1 MRKPRLQPRRR
12 QLYLRRIIDGA
23 IEGVSNRNTGAE
35 KVIIGLPKEIKDNE
49 YRVGLT
55 PAGVRALTDAGHRV
69 LVETAAGEGSG
80 FEDSLYER
88 AGANI
93 IETADDVWAEGEM
106 IVKVKEPIAPE
117 YPRMRE
123 GQLLFTYLHL
133 APDHELTE
141 QLLQRK
147 VTGVAYE
154 TITDRRGTLP
164 LLTPMS
170 EVAGRMAIQ
179 VGAHYLEKMS
189 GGRGILLGGVPG
201 VPAARVVII
210 GGGVVGTNAAKIAVG
225 MGAHV
230 TIIDNNLDRLR
241 ELDDIFLSKI
251 ATLASSAY
259 MIHDAVSQADLII
272 GAVLVPGAAAPRLVT
287 RNMLKDV
294 TDGAV
299 IVDVAV
305 DQGGCVETTHPTT
318 HSDPTYYVEGV
329 LHYCVANMP
338 GAVPRTS
345 TFALT
350 NSTLPYALK
359 LANLGFKT
367 AVLTDPD
374 LKAGVN
380 TYAGKLTYQA
390 VALSQDREYTPL
402 EQVGAE

>member
-1 MRKPRLQPRRR
+1 M
-12 QLYLRRIIDGA
+12 I
-23 IEGVSNRNTGAE
+23 V
-35 KVIIGLPKEIKDNE
+35 GLPKEIKDNE

-55 PAGVRALTDAGHRV
+55 PAGVRALTDAGHKV
-69 LVETAAGEGSG
+69 VVERSAGEGSG

-88 AGANI
+88 AGATI
-93 IETADDVWAEGEM
+93 LETADQVWEQGEM

-133 APDHELTE
+133 APDHELTS
-141 QLLQRK
+141 QLLEKK
-147 VTGVAYE
+147 VTGIAYE
-154 TITDRRGTLP
+154 TITDRKGTLP

-251 ATLASSAY
+251 STLASSAY
-259 MIHDAVSQADLII
+259 MIHDAVSQADLIV

-287 RNMLKDV
+287 KGMLKDV
-294 TDGAV
+294 PNGAV

-305 DQGGCVETTHPTT
+305 DQGGCIETTHPTT
-318 HSDPTYYVEGV
+318 HSNPTYYVEGV

-350 NSTLPYALK
+350 NATLPYALK
-359 LANLGFKT
+359 LANKGFI
-367 AVLTDPD
+367 AAISSDPG

-380 TYAGKLTYQA
+380 TYAGRLTYEA
-390 VALSQDREYTPL
+390 VAIDQNREYTAL
-402 EQVGAE
+402 DDMLGGSTSATSAR

>member
-1 MRKPRLQPRRR
+1 M
-12 QLYLRRIIDGA
+12 I
-23 IEGVSNRNTGAE
+23 V
-35 KVIIGLPKEIKDNE
+35 GLPKEIKDNE

-55 PAGVRALTDAGHRV
+55 PAGVRALTDANHRV
-69 LVETAAGEGSG
+69 LVEQNAGEGSG
-80 FEDSLYER
+80 FEDQLYQR
-88 AGANI
+88 AGATI
-93 IETADDVWAEGEM
+93 IDSADEVWAAAEM

-133 APDHELTE
+133 APATELTE
-141 QLLQRK
+141 QLLNRK
-147 VTGVAYE
+147 VTGIAYE

-179 VGAHYLEKMS
+179 VGAHYLEKMA

-230 TIIDNNLDRLR
+230 TMIDSNLDRLR

-251 ATLASSAY
+251 STLASSAY

-287 RNMLKDV
+287 RNMLRDV
-294 TDGAV
+294 PNGAV

-318 HSDPTYYVEGV
+318 HSKPTYYVEGV

-350 NSTLPYALK
+350 NATLPYALK
-359 LANLGFKT
+359 LANYGFRE
-367 AVLTDPD
+367 AI
-374 LKAGVN
+374 LKDSGLKNGVN
-380 TYAGKLTYQA
+380 TYDGKLTYEA
-390 VALSQDREYTPL
+390 VATSQNREYVAL
-402 EQVGAE
+402 DKLIGA

>member
-1 MRKPRLQPRRR
+1 M
-12 QLYLRRIIDGA
+12 I
-23 IEGVSNRNTGAE
+23 V
-35 KVIIGLPKEIKDNE
+35 GLPKEIKDNE

-55 PAGVRALTDAGHRV
+55 PAGVRALTDAGHRT
-69 LVETAAGEGSG
+69 LVEKGAGEGSG
-80 FEDSLYER
+80 FDDALYAR
-88 AGANI
+88 AGGTI
-93 IETADDVWAEGEM
+93 IEKADDVWAEADM
-106 IVKVKEPIAPE
+106 IVKVKEPIQPE

-133 APDHELTE
+133 APDPELTK

-147 VTGVAYE
+147 VTGIAYE
-154 TITDRRGTLP
+154 TITDRRGSLP

-189 GGRGILLGGVPG
+189 GGAGILLGGVPG

-230 TIIDNNLDRLR
+230 TMIDNNLDRLR

-251 ATLASSAY
+251 STLASSAY
-259 MIHDAVSQADLII
+259 MIHDAISHSDLIV
-272 GAVLVPGAAAPRLVT
+272 GAVLVPGAAAPKLVT
-287 RNMLKDV
+287 RSMLKDV
-294 TDGAV
+294 PNGAV

-305 DQGGCVETTHPTT
+305 DQGGCIETTHPTT
-318 HSDPTYYVEGV
+318 HSHPTFYVEGV

-350 NSTLPYALK
+350 NATLPIAVK
-359 LANLGFKT
+359 LSNNGFLE
-367 AVLTDPD
+367 AIRSDPHI
-374 LKAGVN
+374 KAGVN
-380 TYAGKLTYQA
+380 TYQGHCTYEA
-390 VALSQDREYTPL
+390 VAVAQGLPFTPVDKL
-402 EQVGAE
+402 IL

>member
-1 MRKPRLQPRRR
+1 
-12 QLYLRRIIDGA
+12 
-23 IEGVSNRNTGAE
+23 
-35 KVIIGLPKEIKDNE
+35 VIVGLPKEIKDNE

-55 PAGVRALTDAGHRV
+55 PAGVRALTDAGHKV
-69 LVETAAGEGSG
+69 VVERGAGDGSG
-80 FEDSLYER
+80 FDNELYER
-88 AGANI
+88 AGA
-93 IETADDVWAEGEM
+93 TLLDSPDDVWAQGEM

-133 APDHELTE
+133 APDRELTR
-141 QLLQRK
+141 QLLERK

-179 VGAHYLEKMS
+179 VGATYLEKMM

-251 ATLASSAY
+251 STLASSAY
-259 MIHDAVSQADLII
+259 MIHDAISEADLIV
-272 GAVLVPGAAAPRLVT
+272 GAVLVPGAAAPKLVT
-287 RNMLKDV
+287 RSMLKDV
-294 TDGAV
+294 PNGAV

-305 DQGGCVETTHPTT
+305 DQGGCIETTHPTT
-318 HSDPTYYVEGV
+318 HSEPTYYVEGV

-350 NSTLPYALK
+350 NATLPYALK
-359 LANLGFKT
+359 LANQGFMQGISS
-367 AVLTDPD
+367 DPG

-380 TYAGKLTYQA
+380 TYAGRLTYEA
-390 VALSQDREYTPL
+390 VATAQELEYTPL
-402 EQVGAE
+402 DEMIGGTSAANA

>member
-1 MRKPRLQPRRR
+1 M
-12 QLYLRRIIDGA
+12 I
-23 IEGVSNRNTGAE
+23 V
-35 KVIIGLPKEIKDNE
+35 GLPKEIKDNE

-69 LVETAAGEGSG
+69 VVERAAGEGSG
-80 FEDSLYER
+80 FDNELYER
-88 AGANI
+88 AGATI
-93 IETADDVWAEGEM
+93 LDSPDDVWGEAEM

-133 APDHELTE
+133 APDRELTK
-141 QLLQRK
+141 QLLERK

-154 TITDRRGTLP
+154 TITDKRGTLP

-179 VGAHYLEKMS
+179 VGAQYLERMN
-189 GGRGILLGGVPG
+189 GGRGVLLGGVPG
-201 VPAARVVII
+201 VMSARVVII
-210 GGGVVGTNAAKIAVG
+210 GGGVVGTNSAKIAVG

-230 TIIDNNLDRLR
+230 TIIDRNLDRLR

-251 ATLASSAY
+251 STLASSAY
-259 MIHDAVSQADLII
+259 MIHDAMSEADLIV
-272 GAVLVPGAAAPRLVT
+272 GLVLVPGAAAPKLVT

-294 TDGAV
+294 PYGAV

-305 DQGGCVETTHPTT
+305 DQGGCFETTHPTT

-350 NSTLPYALK
+350 NATLPYALQ
-359 LANLGFKT
+359 LANKGFLQ
-367 AVLTDPD
+367 AVTSDPG
-374 LKAGVN
+374 LREGVN
-380 TYAGKLTYQA
+380 TYAGRLTYEA
-390 VALSQDREYTPL
+390 VATAQGLEYTPL
-402 EQVGAE
+402 DQMLDGTASRAKA

>member
-1 MRKPRLQPRRR
+1 M
-12 QLYLRRIIDGA
+12 I
-23 IEGVSNRNTGAE
+23 V
-35 KVIIGLPKEIKDNE
+35 GLPKEIKDNE

-55 PAGVRALTDAGHRV
+55 PAGVRALTDAAHTV
-69 LVETAAGEGSG
+69 IVEQGAGEGSG
-80 FEDSLYER
+80 FDDALYAK
-88 AGANI
+88 AGAEI
-93 IETADDVWAEGEM
+93 LASADDIWAKAEM
-106 IVKVKEPIAPE
+106 IVKVKEPIEPE
-117 YPRMRE
+117 YKRMRE

-133 APDHELTE
+133 APDAKLTS
-141 QLLQRK
+141 QLLERK

-154 TITDRRGTLP
+154 TIRDRRGTLP

-230 TIIDNNLDRLR
+230 TMIDNNLDRLR

-251 ATLASSAY
+251 STLASSAY
-259 MIHDAVSQADLII
+259 MIHDAISQADLIV

-294 TDGAV
+294 PNGAV

-305 DQGGCVETTHPTT
+305 DQGGCIETTHPTT

-350 NSTLPYALK
+350 NATLPYALK
-359 LANLGFKT
+359 LANLGLLE
-367 AVLTDPD
+367 AIASDPG
-374 LKAGVN
+374 LKEGVN
-380 TYAGKLTYQA
+380 TYAGHCTYEA
-390 VALSQDREYTPL
+390 VATSQGLQYTPL
-402 EQVGAE
+402 DRLLESTSSTTA

>member
-1 MRKPRLQPRRR
+1 
-12 QLYLRRIIDGA
+12 
-23 IEGVSNRNTGAE
+23 
-35 KVIIGLPKEIKDNE
+35 VIVGLPKEIKDNE

-55 PAGVRALTDAGHRV
+55 PAGVRALSDAGHVV
-69 LVETAAGEGSG
+69 LVEKSAGEGSG
-80 FEDSLYER
+80 FEDGLYQK
-88 AGANI
+88 AGGQI
-93 IETADDVWAEGEM
+93 IDSADDVWGKADM

-133 APDHELTE
+133 APDRKLTDEL
-141 QLLQRK
+141 LKRK
-147 VTGVAYE
+147 VTGIAYE

-179 VGAHYLEKMS
+179 VGAHYLEKMA

-225 MGAHV
+225 MGAYV

-251 ATLASSAY
+251 STLASSAY
-259 MIHDAVSQADLII
+259 MIHDAISNADLIV

-287 RNMLKDV
+287 RGMLKDV
-294 TDGAV
+294 PNGAV

-305 DQGGCVETTHPTT
+305 DQGGCIETTHPTT

-350 NSTLPYALK
+350 NATLPYALT
-359 LANLGFKT
+359 LANKGFFE
-367 AVLTDPD
+367 AIRSDNG
-374 LKAGVN
+374 LKEGVN
-380 TYAGKLTYQA
+380 TYAGHCTYQA
-390 VALSQDREYTPL
+390 VAESQGLSYTSIDAL
-402 EQVGAE
+402 VEVNSASAG

>member
-1 MRKPRLQPRRR
+1 MTENKTL
-12 QLYLRRIIDGA
+12 I
-23 IEGVSNRNTGAE
+23 V
-35 KVIIGLPKEIKDNE
+35 GLPKEIKDNE

-55 PAGVRALTDAGHRV
+55 PAGVRALKDAGHQI
-69 LVETAAGEGSG
+69 LVETNAGAGSG

-88 AGANI
+88 AGGTIVTPA
-93 IETADDVWAEGEM
+93 ADVWARSEM

-117 YPRMRE
+117 YPHMRE

-133 APDHELTE
+133 APDRELTSE
-141 QLLQRK
+141 LLKRK
-147 VTGVAYE
+147 VTGIAYE
-154 TITDRRGTLP
+154 TITDGRGTLP

-251 ATLASSAY
+251 STLASSAY
-259 MIHDAVSQADLII
+259 MIHDAISQADLIV
-272 GAVLVPGAAAPRLVT
+272 GAVLVPGAAAPKLIT
-287 RNMLKDV
+287 RSMLKDV
-294 TDGAV
+294 PNGAV

-305 DQGGCVETTHPTT
+305 DQGGCIETTHPTT
-318 HSDPTYYVEGV
+318 HSNPTYYVEGV

-350 NSTLPYALK
+350 NATLPYALK
-359 LANLGFKT
+359 LANKGFLRAIT
-367 AVLTDPD
+367 SDPG
-374 LKAGVN
+374 LKQGVN
-380 TYAGKLTYQA
+380 TYAGHCTYEA
-390 VALSQDREYTPL
+390 VASAQGIAYAPL
-402 EQVGAE
+402 DQLIR

>member
-1 MRKPRLQPRRR
+1 M
-12 QLYLRRIIDGA
+12 
-23 IEGVSNRNTGAE
+23 
-35 KVIIGLPKEIKDNE
+35 IIGLPKEIKDNE

-55 PAGVRALTDAGHRV
+55 PAGVRALKDAGHDIRV
-69 LVETAAGEGSG
+69 EQNAGAGSG

-88 AGANI
+88 AGATI
-93 IETADDVWAEGEM
+93 IESADEVWGSAEM

-117 YPRMRE
+117 YPRMRS

-133 APDHELTE
+133 APDRELTRE
-141 QLLQRK
+141 LIERK
-147 VTGVAYE
+147 VTGIAYE

-201 VPAARVVII
+201 VPAARVLII

-251 ATLASSAY
+251 STLASSAY
-259 MIHDAVSQADLII
+259 MIHDALMTADLII
-272 GAVLVPGAAAPRLVT
+272 GAVLVPGASAPRLVT

-294 TDGAV
+294 ADGAV
-299 IVDVAV
+299 VVDVAV

-350 NSTLPYALK
+350 NATLPHALK
-359 LANLGFKT
+359 LANLGFKA
-367 AVLTDPD
+367 AVTSDPG
-374 LKAGVN
+374 LAEGVN
-380 TYAGKLTYQA
+380 TYAGKLTYKA
-390 VALSQDREYTPL
+390 VAVSQGREYTPL
-402 EQVGAE
+402 SELLAG